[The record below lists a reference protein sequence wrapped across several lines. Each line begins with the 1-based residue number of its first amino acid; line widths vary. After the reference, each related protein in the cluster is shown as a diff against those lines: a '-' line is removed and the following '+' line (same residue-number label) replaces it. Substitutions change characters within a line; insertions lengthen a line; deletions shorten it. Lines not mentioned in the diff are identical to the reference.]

1 MRVGKS
7 GVYMRLRTTIVV
19 ERWWSGSRIAAE
31 WWRQGSAR
39 PYKARNK
46 KTVHSRDHHSSCK
59 HVCSRTRSVVSV
71 QEQGRHH
78 RCGLARGRRSPGCCR
93 QSGVHRH
100 RTRGHLQPLLVGK
113 GMQRPVL
120 EGSPSPGKRG
130 RNRRPSRSKTRDF
143 RAVRAGQRSHQRGS
157 CVSCEPTCGMTAGGT
172 VSGRAVRSHVTV

>member
-1 MRVGKS
+1 VLPPVLLPMLPPVRPPVLSPPVTVTKLLLPQRAEASVASSHGA
-7 GVYMRLRTTIVV
+7 
-19 ERWWSGSRIAAE
+19 SRM
-31 WWRQGSAR
+31 
-39 PYKARNK
+39 P
-46 KTVHSRDHHSSCK
+46 SSCK
-59 HVCSRTRSVVSV
+59 HVWSRTRSVVSV

-130 RNRRPSRSKTRDF
+130 RNRRPSRSKTRDV
-143 RAVRAGQRSHQRGS
+143 RAVRAGQRSRGRAL
-157 CVSCEPTCGMTAGGT
+157 CVLCTPTCGMTTNERVSKGGE
-172 VSGRAVRSHVTV
+172 RARVAV

>member
-1 MRVGKS
+1 MLPPVLLPMLPPVRPPVLSPPVTVTKLLLPQRAEASVASSHGA
-7 GVYMRLRTTIVV
+7 
-19 ERWWSGSRIAAE
+19 SRM
-31 WWRQGSAR
+31 
-39 PYKARNK
+39 P
-46 KTVHSRDHHSSCK
+46 SSCK
-59 HVCSRTRSVVSV
+59 HVWSRTRSVVSV